1 MFSSPN
7 YIPCFAYE
15 IAKPSPDIT
24 IKVAAFT
31 VSEKSI
37 SINLCTHTNLRHQCF
52 FSTDRHSH
60 DSVEVQKEEEMK
72 FKEVGE
78 AYAVLSDQKKR
89 MRYDNGHDLEDLDGG
104 GFGKKYWSL

>member
-1 MFSSPN
+1 
-7 YIPCFAYE
+7 
-15 IAKPSPDIT
+15 
-24 IKVAAFT
+24 
-31 VSEKSI
+31 
-37 SINLCTHTNLRHQCF
+37 
-52 FSTDRHSH
+52 
-60 DSVEVQKEEEMK
+60 MK